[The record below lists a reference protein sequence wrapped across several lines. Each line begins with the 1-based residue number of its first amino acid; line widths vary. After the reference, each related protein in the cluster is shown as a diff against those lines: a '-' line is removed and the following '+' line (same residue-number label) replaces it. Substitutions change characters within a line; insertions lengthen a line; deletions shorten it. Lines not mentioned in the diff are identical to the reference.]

1 MTKDS
6 KLTTTEAIIVEV
18 FDARQ
23 SEIARNNMI
32 QKYIPF
38 IVNSIREITGSYVKI
53 GDSDELSIG
62 LMAFN
67 EAIDRYDA
75 ERGLFLSYAKL
86 VIASRLKRYF
96 ERNND
101 RDISIAIE
109 DIDLIKSEQLVNKH
123 LEQSTLEEEIEQWKK
138 ELIKFNITFHDLLDK
153 KPKHKDTR
161 HKAIEISKSISQNQS
176 IVNLM
181 FEKYRLPIQM
191 IHQNLRISVKVLEGS
206 RVFIISVVIIFVKEL
221 GAIKRWILRD

>member
-6 KLTTTEAIIVEV
+6 KLTTTEDIIVEV
-18 FDARQ
+18 LDARK
-23 SEIARNNMI
+23 SEVARNNLI

-38 IVNSIREITGSYVKI
+38 IVKSIREITGKYVRI

-75 ERGLFLSYAKL
+75 ERGPFLSYAKL

-101 RDISIAIE
+101 RDMSITIE
-109 DIDLIKSEQLVNKH
+109 DIDQIKSEKLVNDH
-123 LEQSTLEEEIEQWKK
+123 HEHSNLEEEIEQWKK
-138 ELIKFNITFHDLLDK
+138 ELIKFNITFHDLLEK

-161 HKAIEISKSISQNQS
+161 YKAIEISKSVSQNQS

-181 FEKYRLPIQM
+181 FEKFRLPIQM
-191 IHQNLRISVKVLEGS
+191 IHRNLHFSVKVLEGS

-221 GAIKRWILRD
+221 GAIRRWILRD

>member
-1 MTKDS
+1 MTEGS
-6 KLTTTEAIIVEV
+6 KLATTEELIVEV
-18 FDARQ
+18 FEAQKSVD
-23 SEIARNNMI
+23 ARNNLI

-38 IVNSIREITGSYVKI
+38 IVKSIREITGSYVRI

-96 ERNND
+96 EKSND
-101 RDISIAIE
+101 SDISIAIE
-109 DIDLIKSEQLVNKH
+109 DIDQLKSLQLVNEH
-123 LEQSTLEEEIEQWKK
+123 HEQSDLEEEIEKWKK
-138 ELIKFNITFHDLLDK
+138 ELIKFNITFQDLLEK

-161 HKAIEISKSISQNQS
+161 HTAIEISKSVSQNQS

-191 IHQNLRISVKVLEGS
+191 IHRKLRISVKVLEGS
-206 RVFIISVVIIFVKEL
+206 RVFIISVVVIFVKEL

>member
-1 MTKDS
+1 MTEDS
-6 KLTTTEAIIVEV
+6 KLTTTEEIIVEV

-23 SEIARNNMI
+23 SEVARNNLI

-38 IVNSIREITGSYVKI
+38 IVKSIREITGSYVRI

-96 ERNND
+96 EKSND
-101 RDISIAIE
+101 SEISIAIE
-109 DIDLIKSEQLVNKH
+109 DIDLIRSEELVNRH
-123 LEQSTLEEEIEQWKK
+123 LEQSNLEEEIELWKK

-161 HKAIEISKSISQNQS
+161 LAAIEISKSVSQNES
-176 IVNLM
+176 IVNTM
-181 FEKYRLPIQM
+181 FEKFKLPIQM
-191 IHQNLRISVKVLEGS
+191 IHRKLKISVKVLEGS
-206 RVFIISVVIIFVKEL
+206 RIFIISVVIIFVKEL